1 VPTIAESGIAGF
13 ASTSWQG
20 LFLPA
25 RTPRYIV
32 DAIQTQTGQAL
43 QAVDIRE
50 RLEALSYA
58 PIGSTPAEFA
68 AYFKAELARFAEVVR
83 QARIPPQD

>member
-1 VPTIAESGIAGF
+1 MFV
-13 ASTSWQG
+13 
-20 LFLPA
+20 PA

-32 DAIQTQTGQAL
+32 DGIQTQTRQAL
-43 QAVDIRE
+43 QTADVRE

-68 AYFKAELARFAEVVR
+68 AYFKAELARFADVVR